1 MSTQTLTGVPMDRPA
16 SARLDRSN
24 MLSRS
29 LNLVYVY
36 ALATGAIFTFMCYW
50 DGIFMSYTGPAT
62 FLGFGLMTAAVLPI
76 AFLYAELSTMLPSAG
91 SALVFNTIGLNKHM
105 GFWSSWLILLCWI
118 CVPTA
123 GVLGILDW
131 LVYQFGFSLTPAG
144 RIIICAAALAFW
156 CALSLFKN
164 VVAGKVQTFM
174 LLAGIGGIIIT
185 AFLYLA
191 SGSWSF
197 ANFSGFFSTCLN
209 DTPSQQGGIGWICGL
224 AFLITPFFGF
234 ETVPA
239 LVEEGTFPIKDQ
251 KKAILGSVLTCGAVY
266 VIFYFALAGMAP
278 YGTLTRGGDCSPFIS
293 IQQIVQNYSWGG
305 KFALFL
311 GIVGVLFP
319 IGTSVLGFW
328 YSGVRMLYAMGRQNF
343 LPKAFSKTNRYSQP
357 ILPNILI
364 FGISVLFLVMPSISD
379 FFNLMAFACSAC
391 YIVTSI
397 SGIVLAKKHPDW
409 KRPYRIPGG
418 NVMRVLS
425 LVVASVIAVFCAIGQ
440 SSAGWTGF
448 ALAMGIGFLLW
459 LNMIL
464 RKWKKEPVWMMTPE
478 GEREF

>member
-1 MSTQTLTGVPMDRPA
+1 MSTSTQAKTT
-16 SARLDRSN
+16 SRLDKSN
-24 MLSRS
+24 ALSRS
-29 LNLVYVY
+29 LNLIYVY

-62 FLGFGLMTAAVLPI
+62 FLGFGLMTVAVLPI

-91 SALVFNTIGLNKHM
+91 SALVFNTVGLNKHM

-131 LVYQFGFSLTPAG
+131 ILYQFKLELSTTGK
-144 RIIICAAALAFW
+144 IVICIAALAFW
-156 CALSLFKN
+156 CVLSLFKN
-164 VVAGKVQTFM
+164 VVAGKVQTAM
-174 LLAGIGGIIIT
+174 LLLGIAGVLIT
-185 AFLYLA
+185 AVLYLI

-197 ANFSGFFSTCLN
+197 SNFDNFFSTCLN
-209 DTPSQQGGIGWICGL
+209 DAPDKQGGIGWVCGL

-266 VIFYFALAGMAP
+266 VLFYFALAGMAP
-278 YGTLTRGGDCSPFIS
+278 YAELTHGGDCSPFIS
-293 IQQIVQNYSWGG
+293 IEQIVSNYGWGA
-305 KFALFL
+305 KYALFL
-311 GIVGVLFP
+311 GVVGVLFP

-343 LPKAFSKTNRYSQP
+343 LPKIFAKTNRYSQP
-357 ILPNILI
+357 IVANLLI
-364 FGISVLFLVMPSISD
+364 FALSVVFLVMPDISD
-379 FFNLMAFACSAC
+379 FFNLMAFACSCC
-391 YIVTSI
+391 YIITSI
-397 SGIVLAKKHPDW
+397 SGLRLAKTKPEW
-409 KRPYRIPGG
+409 KRPYKIPGG

-425 LVVASVIAVFCAIGQ
+425 LAIATVIAVFCAKGQ
-440 SSAGWTGF
+440 SAEGWFGF
-448 ALAMGIGFLLW
+448 GIAMLIGGVLW

-464 RKWKKEPVWMMTPE
+464 HKWKKEPVWMLTPD
-478 GEREF
+478 GEQEF